1 MYIAASI
8 NLVGQREKLT
18 GQMPKLAGKCPVT
31 DCYYEHCNT
40 AWKSYNPEQA
50 HYEECTRPSCMCVLV
65 MRNIHPVLQG
75 GSGSETT
82 VAPRLLWP
90 LTHSL

>member
-31 DCYYEHCNT
+31 VCYYEHCIRRHNV
-40 AWKSYNPEQA
+40 SDFDLN
-50 HYEECTRPSCMCVLV
+50 VV
-65 MRNIHPVLQG
+65 
-75 GSGSETT
+75 TT
-82 VAPRLLWP
+82 SILASIQDVWELYALSP
-90 LTHSL
+90 

>member
-31 DCYYEHCNT
+31 DCYYEH
-40 AWKSYNPEQA
+40 WGGV
-50 HYEECTRPSCMCVLV
+50 EEKEEGENV
-65 MRNIHPVLQG
+65 G
-75 GSGSETT
+75 GGG
-82 VAPRLLWP
+82 
-90 LTHSL
+90 

>member
-31 DCYYEHCNT
+31 DCYYEHWEGVGGDIVTQDISGQFCPVISPLSPPT
-40 AWKSYNPEQA
+40 SSYVCTYVGNAFESMSSGTFPVGY
-50 HYEECTRPSCMCVLV
+50 YERCT
-65 MRNIHPVLQG
+65 
-75 GSGSETT
+75 
-82 VAPRLLWP
+82 
-90 LTHSL
+90 